1 MNTVTTLAGVG
12 CSGGGAGRR
21 MVAAGLAVALG
32 CAGCSTG
39 GDQAEPAG
47 PAEQHPGQAP
57 ATSQAVGTGQDAPGP
72 ADSDSTAE
80 TSVVQVGSGAGLAE
94 QSYVPLDR
102 VSFAGG
108 IDDADPASVLTG
120 GLAASFAWRPAEDG
134 TQFEAFRR
142 AHSAWNNTYL
152 ADNETRL
159 TTLVPMS
166 WSAWIDWSGRGVRF
180 TPQVTI
186 LGDQHP
192 RDTDTDFSRVV
203 KIDQVAVGGGR
214 PDTRELSL
222 VATVRVHKTDL
233 GWRLD
238 NLNVIDNLPG
248 DS

>member
-1 MNTVTTLAGVG
+1 MNTVTTPARGV
-12 CSGGGAGRR
+12 GAGRR

-39 GDQAEPAG
+39 SDQAG
-47 PAEQHPGQAP
+47 PAEQHPVQAP
-57 ATSQAVGTGQDAPGP
+57 ATSQAVETGQDGPDP
-72 ADSDSTAE
+72 ADTASTAE

-102 VSFAGG
+102 SVFSDG

-142 AHSAWNNTYL
+142 AHSVWNNTYL

-166 WSAWIDWSGRGVRF
+166 WSAWIDWSDRGVRF

-192 RDTDTDFSRVV
+192 RDTETDFSRVV

-233 GWRLD
+233 GWRID

>member
-1 MNTVTTLAGVG
+1 MNTVTTPARGV
-12 CSGGGAGRR
+12 GAGRR
-21 MVAAGLAVALG
+21 MVAAGLVVALG

-39 GDQAEPAG
+39 SDQAG
-47 PAEQHPGQAP
+47 PAEQHPVQAP
-57 ATSQAVGTGQDAPGP
+57 ATSQAVETGQDGPDP
-72 ADSDSTAE
+72 ADTASTAE

-102 VSFAGG
+102 SVFSDG

-142 AHSAWNNTYL
+142 AHSVWNNTYL

-166 WSAWIDWSGRGVRF
+166 WSAWIDWSDRGVRF

-192 RDTDTDFSRVV
+192 RDTETDFSRVV

-233 GWRLD
+233 GWRID

>member
-1 MNTVTTLAGVG
+1 MNTVTTPARGV
-12 CSGGGAGRR
+12 GAGRR

-39 GDQAEPAG
+39 GNQAEPAG
-47 PAEQHPGQAP
+47 PAEQHPVQAP
-57 ATSQAVGTGQDAPGP
+57 ATSQAVETGQDGPDP
-72 ADSDSTAE
+72 ADTASTAE

-102 VSFAGG
+102 SVFSDG

-166 WSAWIDWSGRGVRF
+166 WSAWIDWSDRGVRF

-192 RDTDTDFSRVV
+192 RDTETDFSRVV

-233 GWRLD
+233 GWRID